1 MTAEP
6 AARGE
11 IPPFIRRV
19 LGLTTPRRFTYDGLV
34 RVGRRRYLLASPED
48 VRHVLLS
55 QAARYVKTPRL
66 TSARGR
72 RRAGHGVL
80 TRTGDPHRER
90 KRLLLPLFHREAVA
104 RFGPAIGERL
114 ERWLEQRSQGERLDL
129 AQEMARLTRSA
140 ILSVLFGDDLDP
152 AVRAHL
158 EAAIGVRRR
167 YTEVL
172 YHGRLPGRE
181 RLPTPLVRA
190 HRRAVRE
197 IDGAILGAVA
207 RRRGADGGSDLIGEL
222 LRARGSDGTPLTDD
236 DVRDEALTFM
246 STGYETLG
254 DGLAWT
260 WYLLAVHPEEEERLH
275 ATIRGALGDRA
286 PSAADLPGLDPVAA
300 CLDESLRLFP
310 PTWIYAR
317 IPLAQDRLPS
327 GARVAPGAT
336 LYVCPYL
343 LHRHPHHYAE
353 PERFDPRRFAAAGRS
368 DRFVY
373 LPFGDGPHRCLGENL
388 ARLEG
393 VLVLARLAQ
402 RLRFELLGPDRVEP
416 HGGITLTPKGGL
428 PARVELR

>member
-11 IPPFIRRV
+11 IPPFVRRV

-34 RVGRRRYLLASPED
+34 RVGRR
-48 VRHVLLS
+48 
-55 QAARYVKTPRL
+55 
-66 TSARGR
+66 
-72 RRAGHGVL
+72 
-80 TRTGDPHRER
+80 
-90 KRLLLPLFHREAVA
+90 
-104 RFGPAIGERL
+104 
-114 ERWLEQRSQGERLDL
+114 
-129 AQEMARLTRSA
+129 
-140 ILSVLFGDDLDP
+140 
-152 AVRAHL
+152 
-158 EAAIGVRRR
+158 
-167 YTEVL
+167 
-172 YHGRLPGRE
+172 
-181 RLPTPLVRA
+181 
-190 HRRAVRE
+190 
-197 IDGAILGAVA
+197 
-207 RRRGADGGSDLIGEL
+207 
-222 LRARGSDGTPLTDD
+222 
-236 DVRDEALTFM
+236 
-246 STGYETLG
+246 
-254 DGLAWT
+254 
-260 WYLLAVHPEEEERLH
+260 
-275 ATIRGALGDRA
+275 
-286 PSAADLPGLDPVAA
+286 
-300 CLDESLRLFP
+300 

-388 ARLEG
+388 ARLAG